1 MMAMLKSQTESMES
15 SVSEKGVA
23 SKGPSFVRLVDH
35 IEEGDTVIVYVSF
48 GSMYPIV
55 VKRGLSITMKFGQLR
70 HEFLIGK
77 QWGSR
82 VTTTAGYIYALRP
95 TSDLWTR
102 CLPKRTQILYSP
114 DVAAILSL
122 LDVRGGSVV
131 AESGTGSGSLS
142 HAIAVGVL
150 PDGHV
155 YTHDI
160 DESRTRKIEQEFE
173 EHGLSHVTTAV
184 VQNVCVEG
192 FFVENSCDGVFL
204 DVPSPWEAVH
214 AAARALS
221 NPRGG
226 RLVSFSPC
234 IEQVQRTAEV
244 MREVGFVQIET
255 IEIVPRQLTVV
266 EERLQSL
273 TEFNV
278 NGDGEECAPG
288 KGRKRKIPS
297 GGKDDDGK
305 KDIGPTTI
313 ITPSSQPTHTGYLI
327 SATMLPR
334 L

>member
-1 MMAMLKSQTESMES
+1 MLKTESTDS
-15 SVSEKGVA
+15 SSQKGA
-23 SKGPSFVRLVDH
+23 GIGGPSFVGLSEL

-55 VKRGLSITMKFGQLR
+55 VKRGMSITMKFGQLR

-82 VTTTAGYIYALRP
+82 VTTTAGFIHALRP

-102 CLPKRTQILYSP
+102 CLPKRTQILYTP
-114 DVAAILSL
+114 DVSLILSL

-142 HAIAVGVL
+142 HALAIGVL

-160 DESRTRKIEQEFE
+160 DETRTRKIEAEFK
-173 EHGLSHVTTAV
+173 EHGLSHVTTPV

-204 DVPSPWEAVH
+204 DVPCPWEAVEN
-214 AAARALS
+214 AVRALS
-221 NPRGG
+221 KPRGG

-234 IEQVQRTAEV
+234 IEQVQRTASA
-244 MREVGFVQIET
+244 MREAGFVEVEC
-255 IEIVPRQLTVV
+255 IEIVPRQLMVV
-266 EERLQSL
+266 DERKQSL
-273 TEFNV
+273 GEFNLH
-278 NGDGEECAPG
+278 GDGEECAPG
-288 KGRKRKIPS
+288 KGRKRKTPC
-297 GGKDDDGK
+297 GGKDEDG
-305 KDIGPTTI
+305 GTTTI
-313 ITPSSQPTHTGYLI
+313 VSPSTQPTHTGYLI